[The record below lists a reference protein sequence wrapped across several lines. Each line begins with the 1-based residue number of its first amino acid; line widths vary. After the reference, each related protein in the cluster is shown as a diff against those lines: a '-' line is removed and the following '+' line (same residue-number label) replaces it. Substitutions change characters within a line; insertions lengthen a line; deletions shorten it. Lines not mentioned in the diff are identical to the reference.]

1 MEQII
6 FDRAALLSALKWVYN
21 GLPAN
26 EPVEP
31 EIQILQDSQE
41 SGELSIIGCCYDFQK
56 HTSIKPISSNL
67 SSDITFPVSTIKKL
81 LFWVQSNNKSGATV
95 FNINFE
101 TGKVKIS
108 GDNSAIFEI
117 PFRSDQNYTALTKK
131 DEDMEYKYDSM
142 GTLDIPLLIKMS
154 KICSNDELRPV
165 ITGVYIDKN
174 HYVSTDGHRLICTNR
189 VGNTEHDDVSM
200 SIIIPKK
207 IIMLINSTAKG
218 GEFFACENGYSYI
231 KINRETIF
239 FKPITERFPNHE
251 AVIPTISD
259 SDNKITFNIDKLIQS
274 LKQISIGLPTT
285 NAILMANKD
294 ESIKILSC
302 DNVNDSLLNI
312 PVEESQIKNRNGSI
326 RIGYNAILLLELL
339 TIIKSINGADA
350 ITFNY
355 QMESRATVFSGEKI
369 PTSIIMPIIL
379 DKSDLDILTQEL

>member
-6 FDRAALLSALKWVYN
+6 FDRAALISALKWVYN
-21 GLPAN
+21 GLPTN
-26 EPVEP
+26 ESVEP
-31 EIQILQDSQE
+31 EIQIIKDQK
-41 SGELSIIGCCYDFQK
+41 SGELSIVGCCLDFQK
-56 HTSIKPISSNL
+56 HTIIKPISGCL
-67 SSDITFPVSTIKKL
+67 SDNITFPISTIKKL

-108 GDNSAIFEI
+108 GDNSAIFDM
-117 PFRSDQNYTALTKK
+117 PFRQDQIYTALTKK

-142 GTLDIPLLIKMS
+142 GTLDIPLLMKVS
-154 KICSNDELRPV
+154 KICSNDILRPN
-165 ITGVYIDKN
+165 ITGVYINNN
-174 HYVSTDGHRLICTNR
+174 HYVATDAHRLICANR
-189 VGNTEHDDVSM
+189 VGDTGQNDL
-200 SIIIPKK
+200 SIIIPKR
-207 IIMLINSTAKG
+207 IVMLINSVAKI
-218 GEFFACENGYSYI
+218 GELFACKKGYSYI
-231 KINRETIF
+231 QINRETIF
-239 FKPITERFPNHE
+239 FKPITDKFPTYE
-251 AVIPTISD
+251 AIIPKISD